1 MIRHFSAF
9 GQHLTQ
15 LGTGQ
20 DDAVFLAVGAGTHG
34 GHAVALLAVEGPVDV
49 QRLAE
54 QTLAFFGGHRDLA
67 EDFLGFEHA
76 VEVAHTGVITADQQV
91 VDAVVLAEGGVQ
103 QGFAGTGI
111 AHVQRIAGLDDEV
124 FHEVLVDQGVD
135 AFYAHFGRDVT
146 GFQGAHQ
153 GVDHNAVA
161 HFHADLGQVFV
172 RAVHGV
178 AQLQGGNLL
187 PAAFVHLFAQL
198 CGGHVHAGE
207 LFGEFALGQDLHG
220 TGQVVFLLGQDHL
233 HAGMVIGGHFPELF
247 GVGAFALE
255 HQLAFPLLVG
265 FGHFIDFF
273 DLQSSH
279 DLALADQGHF
289 VAGVQAL
296 GVFSGDVQGH
306 RHGPEGT
313 VGQGHLFAHAL
324 PVGFVHEAVQ
334 GREATDA
341 HHDQV
346 ALGARGNLNLLQAG
360 SLFLFFFQRRAFQ
373 KTTHQALA
381 TMRGNQFGH

>member
-1 MIRHFSAF
+1 MV
-9 GQHLTQ
+9 T
-15 LGTGQ
+15 T
-20 DDAVFLAVGAGTHG
+20 
-34 GHAVALLAVEGPVDV
+34 
-49 QRLAE
+49 
-54 QTLAFFGGHRDLA
+54 
-67 EDFLGFEHA
+67 
-76 VEVAHTGVITADQQV
+76 DQQV
-91 VDAVVLAEGGVQ
+91 VDAVVLTEGGVQ

-135 AFYAHFGRDVT
+135 AFHADFGRDVT

-178 AQLQGGNLL
+178 TQLQGGNLL

-198 CGGHVHAGE
+198 GGGHVHAGE
-207 LFGEFALGQDLHG
+207 LFGEFALRQDFHG
-220 TGQVVFLLGQDHL
+220 AADVVFFLAQDHL

-247 GVGAFALE
+247 GVRTAALE
-255 HQLAFPLLVG
+255 HQFAFPLLVG
-265 FGHFIDFF
+265 FGHFVDVFH
-273 DLQSSH
+273 LH
-279 DLALADQGHF
+279 GGHHLTLADQGDF
-289 VAGVQAL
+289 FADLQGL
-296 GVFSGDVQGH
+296 GVVSGHVQGH

-313 VGQGHLFAHAL
+313 VGQQHLFAHAL
-324 PVGFVHEAVQ
+324 PVGLVHEAVQ

-346 ALGARGNLNLLQAG
+346 ALGARGDLNLLQAG
-360 SLFLFFFQRRAFQ
+360 SLFQFFFQRRAFQ

-381 TMRGNQFGH
+381 AMRGYQFGH